1 MKALAL
7 TAVSA
12 LALTT
17 AACGQAA
24 VTSAVTTGKLDCPDQ
39 QGELR
44 RVSQAM
50 DGKSCVYRIA
60 DGAEVTL
67 KLIPVGGQGADVT
80 LAQIEAQ
87 LKAEAAG
94 PSTDSA
100 DMPAAAKDAVSSAD
114 RAVAEAKAD
123 AARASEM
130 AGDAEEDA
138 DRAQRDAERDARRAE
153 RDARHADRDA
163 RHAERAARDDLDRS
177 IEARVN
183 AKLREKGID
192 VDDDSDNSGSDHAK
206 IDLPGL
212 HINAG
217 DEKADV
223 RVGPIHVDANG
234 DTATVRSLQDVR
246 MRGEQFSRQ
255 KRGIRAMFVYAG
267 DELGGGYKYVG
278 YEAAGPRTGP
288 LTVALVKSKT
298 DGGFHG
304 DIYGDVKRLVRRNGG
319 T

>member
-1 MKALAL
+1 MKALTL

-24 VTSAVTTGKLDCPDQ
+24 GGGAAVTGKLDCPDQ

-50 DGKSCVYRIA
+50 DGKSCVYRIS

-67 KLIPVGGQGADVT
+67 KLIPVGAQGPDMT
-80 LAQIEAQ
+80 LAQIEAE
-87 LKAEAAG
+87 LKAEASG
-94 PSTDSA
+94 PSTASA
-100 DMPAAAKDAVSSAD
+100 DMPAPAKDAASLAD
-114 RAVAEAKAD
+114 KAVAEAKAD
-123 AARASEM
+123 AAGGDDVAS
-130 AGDAEEDA
+130 DAENDASRAARDA
-138 DRAQRDAERDARRAE
+138 DREARRADRE
-153 RDARHADRDA
+153 ARHADRDA
-163 RHAERAARDDLDRS
+163 RHADRDTRRAQRDLDQS
-177 IEARVN
+177 IEDQVN

-192 VDDDSDNSGSDHAK
+192 VGGDNDEHAK

-212 HINAG
+212 HINA
-217 DEKADV
+217 DSDKADV
-223 RVGPIHVDANG
+223 HVGPIHVDASG

-246 MRGEQFSRQ
+246 MRGEAFSRQ

-278 YEAAGPRTGP
+278 YEASGPRTGP
-288 LTVALVKSKT
+288 LAVAVVKSKT
-298 DGGFHG
+298 EGGFHG

>member
-1 MKALAL
+1 MKVLTL

-17 AACGQAA
+17 AACGQTAGN
-24 VTSAVTTGKLDCPDQ
+24 SAVVTGKLDCPDR
-39 QGELR
+39 QGELQ

-50 DGKSCVYRIA
+50 DGKSCVYRIS

-80 LAQIEAQ
+80 LAQIEAE
-87 LKAEAAG
+87 LKTEAASPG
-94 PSTDSA
+94 TASA
-100 DMPAAAKDAVSSAD
+100 DMPAPAHDSGSLAD
-114 RAVAEAKAD
+114 KAIAEAKAD
-123 AARASEM
+123 TAH
-130 AGDAEEDA
+130 AGEVAEDAEESA
-138 DRAQRDAERDARRAE
+138 DRSAQAAERDARRAE

-163 RHAERAARDDLDRS
+163 RHAERSARGDLDRS
-177 IEARVN
+177 IEDRVN

-192 VDDDSDNSGSDHAK
+192 VDDDDRAK

-212 HINAG
+212 HINADG
-217 DEKADV
+217 DKADV
-223 RVGPIHVDANG
+223 HVGPIHVDANG

-246 MRGEQFSRQ
+246 MRGEAFSRQ

-278 YEAAGPRTGP
+278 YEASGPRTGP
-288 LTVALVKSKT
+288 LAVAVVKSKT
-298 DGGFHG
+298 DGGFQG

>member
-17 AACGQAA
+17 AACGRAA
-24 VTSAVTTGKLDCPDQ
+24 VDSAVVTGKLDCPDQ
-39 QGELR
+39 QGQLQ
-44 RVSQAM
+44 RVSQAP
-50 DGKSCVYRIA
+50 DGKSCVYRIS

-67 KLIPVGGQGADVT
+67 KLIPVSAQGVDRT
-80 LAQIEAQ
+80 LAQVEAE
-87 LKAEAAG
+87 LKAEASA
-94 PSTDSA
+94 PSTASA
-100 DMPAAAKDAVSSAD
+100 DMPAPGKDGASLAD
-114 RAVAEAKAD
+114 KTLAEAKAD
-123 AARASEM
+123 SAK
-130 AGDAEEDA
+130 AGDIADEESL
-138 DRAQRDAERDARRAE
+138 DRSARDAERDARRAE
-153 RDARHADRDA
+153 RDARHAERDA
-163 RHAERAARDDLDRS
+163 RHAERSTRDDLDRS
-177 IEARVN
+177 IEDRVN

-192 VDDDSDNSGSDHAK
+192 VDNDNVDHAK

-212 HINAG
+212 HINADG
-217 DEKADV
+217 DKADV
-223 RVGPIHVDANG
+223 HVGPIHVDASG
-234 DTATVRSLQDVR
+234 DTATVRSLQEVR
-246 MRGEQFSRQ
+246 MRGEAFSRQ

-278 YEAAGPRTGP
+278 YEASGPRTGP
-288 LTVALVKSKT
+288 LAVAVVKSRT

>member
-1 MKALAL
+1 MKALSL

-17 AACGQAA
+17 AACGQTA
-24 VTSAVTTGKLDCPDQ
+24 VSSAVTTGKLDCPDQ

-50 DGKSCVYRIA
+50 DGKSCVYRIS

-67 KLIPVGGQGADVT
+67 KLIPVNAQGADAT
-80 LAQIEAQ
+80 LAQVEAE
-87 LKAEAAG
+87 LKAEASG
-94 PSTDSA
+94 PSTPSA
-100 DMPAAAKDAVSSAD
+100 GMPAPGKDAASLAD

-123 AARASEM
+123 AARAEEQ
-130 AGDAEEDA
+130 AGEAEDDA
-138 DRAQRDAERDARRAE
+138 DRAQRDAEREARRAE

-163 RHAERAARDDLDRS
+163 RHAERDARNDLDRS

-192 VDDDSDNSGSDHAK
+192 VDGDSDEHAK
-206 IDLPGL
+206 IDLPGV

-223 RVGPIHVDANG
+223 RVGPIHIDANG
-234 DTATVRSLQDVR
+234 DTATVRSLKDVR
-246 MRGEQFSRQ
+246 MRGEAFSRQ

-267 DELGGGYKYVG
+267 DELGGGYRYVG
-278 YEAAGPRTGP
+278 YEAAGLRTGP
-288 LTVALVKSKT
+288 LVVALVKSKT

>member
-1 MKALAL
+1 MKALTL
-7 TAVSA
+7 TAASA

-24 VTSAVTTGKLDCPDQ
+24 GNSAAVTGRLDCPDQ
-39 QGELR
+39 QGQLR

-50 DGKSCVYRIA
+50 DGKSCVYRIS

-80 LAQIEAQ
+80 LAQIEAE
-87 LKAEAAG
+87 LKAEASG
-94 PSTDSA
+94 PSTTSA
-100 DMPAAAKDAVSSAD
+100 DMPAGKDVASLAD
-114 RAVAEAKAD
+114 KAVAEAKAD
-123 AARASEM
+123 AATAEGS
-130 AGDAEEDA
+130 GDAAEAAA
-138 DRAQRDAERDARRAE
+138 DRSARDAEREARRAE
-153 RDARHADRDA
+153 REARHADRDA

-177 IEARVN
+177 IEDRVN
-183 AKLREKGID
+183 AKLRENGID
-192 VDDDSDNSGSDHAK
+192 VDNNDSEHAK

-217 DEKADV
+217 GDKADV
-223 RVGPIHVDANG
+223 HVGPIHVDASG
-234 DTATVRSLQDVR
+234 DSATVRSLQDVR
-246 MRGEQFSRQ
+246 MRGEAFSRQ

-278 YEAAGPRTGP
+278 YEASGPRTGP
-288 LTVALVKSKT
+288 LTVAVVKSKT
-298 DGGFHG
+298 EGGFHG
-304 DIYGDVKRLVRRNGG
+304 DVYGDVKRLVRRNGG

>member
-1 MKALAL
+1 MKAFTL

-24 VTSAVTTGKLDCPDQ
+24 SNSAVATGKLDCPDQ

-44 RVSQAM
+44 RVSQAL
-50 DGKSCVYRIA
+50 DGKSCVYRIS

-67 KLIPVGGQGADVT
+67 KLIPVGAQGADVT
-80 LAQIEAQ
+80 LAQIETE
-87 LKAEAAG
+87 LKAEASG
-94 PSTDSA
+94 PSTNGE
-100 DMPAAAKDAVSSAD
+100 DMPAPSKDAASLAD
-114 RAVAEAKAD
+114 KAVAEAKAD
-123 AARASEM
+123 T
-130 AGDAEEDA
+130 AGAGADEDDDAERSA
-138 DRAQRDAERDARRAE
+138 DRSARDAERDARRAE

-163 RHAERAARDDLDRS
+163 RHAERAARDDLDHS
-177 IEARVN
+177 IEDRVN

-192 VDDDSDNSGSDHAK
+192 VGDDDRAK

-212 HINAG
+212 HINADG
-217 DEKADV
+217 DKADV
-223 RVGPIHVDANG
+223 HVGPIHVDASG

-246 MRGEQFSRQ
+246 MRGEAFSRQ
-255 KRGIRAMFVYAG
+255 KRGIRAMFLYAG

-288 LTVALVKSKT
+288 LAVALVKSKS

>member
-1 MKALAL
+1 MKVLTL

-24 VTSAVTTGKLDCPDQ
+24 SNSAVVTGKLDCPDQ
-39 QGELR
+39 QGQLR

-50 DGKSCVYRIA
+50 DGKSCVYRIS

-67 KLIPVGGQGADVT
+67 KLIPVGAQGADVT
-80 LAQIEAQ
+80 LAQIEAE

-94 PSTDSA
+94 PSTASA
-100 DMPAAAKDAVSSAD
+100 DMPTPAKDTGSLAD
-114 RAVAEAKAD
+114 KAIAEAKAD
-123 AARASEM
+123 AAQ
-130 AGDAEEDA
+130 AGEIAEDA
-138 DRAQRDAERDARRAE
+138 GESADREARRAD

-163 RHAERAARDDLDRS
+163 RHAERDAHDDLDRS

-192 VDDDSDNSGSDHAK
+192 VENDDDEHAN
-206 IDLPGL
+206 INLPGL
-212 HINAG
+212 HINADG
-217 DEKADV
+217 DKADV
-223 RVGPIHVDANG
+223 HVGPIHVDANG
-234 DTATVRSLQDVR
+234 DSATVRSLQDVR
-246 MRGEQFSRQ
+246 MRGEAFSRQ

-278 YEAAGPRTGP
+278 YEASGPRTGP
-288 LTVALVKSKT
+288 LAVAVVKSKT

>member
-1 MKALAL
+1 MKAFTL

-17 AACGQAA
+17 AACGQTARSGA
-24 VTSAVTTGKLDCPDQ
+24 VATGKLDCPDQ

-44 RVSQAM
+44 RVGQAA
-50 DGKSCVYRIA
+50 DGKSCVYRIS

-67 KLIPVGGQGADVT
+67 KLIPVDAQGADAT
-80 LAQIEAQ
+80 LARVEAE
-87 LKAEAAG
+87 LKAEASG
-94 PSTDSA
+94 PSIASA
-100 DMPAAAKDAVSSAD
+100 DMPAPSKGAASLAD
-114 RAVAEAKAD
+114 KTVAEATAD
-123 AARASEM
+123 AAQ
-130 AGDAEEDA
+130 AGNLAVETDRDVDAAAREA
-138 DRAQRDAERDARRAE
+138 DRQARRAD

-177 IEARVN
+177 IEDQVD
-183 AKLREKGID
+183 AKLREKGIKTGD
-192 VDDDSDNSGSDHAK
+192 GESDHAN

-212 HINAG
+212 HINANG
-217 DEKADV
+217 ETADV
-223 RVGPIHVDANG
+223 HVGPIHVDASG

-246 MRGEQFSRQ
+246 MRGEAFSRQ

-267 DELGGGYKYVG
+267 DDIGGGYKYVG

-288 LTVALVKSKT
+288 LTVAVVKSKT
-298 DGGFHG
+298 SRGFHG
-304 DIYGDVKRLVRRNGG
+304 DVYGDVKRLVRRNGG